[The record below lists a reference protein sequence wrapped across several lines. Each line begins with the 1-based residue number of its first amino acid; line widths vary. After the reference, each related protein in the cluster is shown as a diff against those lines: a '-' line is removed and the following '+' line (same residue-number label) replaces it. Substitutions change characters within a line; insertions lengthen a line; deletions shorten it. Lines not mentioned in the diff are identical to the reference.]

1 MVNFKFILQIVINLT
16 FFKTFHFYLFSTNY
30 YFRLKESL
38 ITEFDLEITN
48 GKAICIP
55 IGTNKYCYSC

>member
-1 MVNFKFILQIVINLT
+1 MSYNY
-16 FFKTFHFYLFSTNY
+16 FYLFSTNY

-48 GKAICIP
+48 GKVICIP
-55 IGTNKYCYSC
+55 IGTNKYCYSCWTNEENKFDIELRIKS